1 MHVPNKEVIQTA
13 RTGRPTKDQKGLRF
27 EVRLS
32 ESDAEK
38 LAYCEAHIIPK
49 ITRGEIV
56 RQGIDRVYQSLLNP
70 EKDAK
75 KEQ

>member
-13 RTGRPTKDQKGLRF
+13 RTGRPTQDPKGLRF

-56 RQGIDRVYQSLLNP
+56 RQGIDRVYQSLIE
-70 EKDAK
+70 EKETQK
-75 KEQ
+75 

>member
-1 MHVPNKEVIQTA
+1 MHVPKKEVIQTA
-13 RTGRPTKDQKGLRF
+13 RTGRPTKDPKGLRF

-56 RQGIDRVYQSLLNP
+56 RQGIDRVYQSLIE
-70 EKDAK
+70 EKETQK
-75 KEQ
+75 

>member
-13 RTGRPTKDQKGLRF
+13 RTGRPTKDPKGFRF

-56 RQGIDRVYQSLLNP
+56 RQGIDRVYQSLIE
-70 EKDAK
+70 EKETQK
-75 KEQ
+75 

>member
-1 MHVPNKEVIQTA
+1 M
-13 RTGRPTKDQKGLRF
+13 RF

-38 LAYCEAHIIPK
+38 LAYCKAHIIPK

-56 RQGIDRVYQSLLNP
+56 RQGIDHVYQSLLNP

>member
-13 RTGRPTKDQKGLRF
+13 RTARPTKDPKGLRF

-56 RQGIDRVYQSLLNP
+56 RQGIDRVYQSLIE
-70 EKDAK
+70 EKETQK
-75 KEQ
+75 

>member
-1 MHVPNKEVIQTA
+1 MHVPSKEVIQTA
-13 RTGRPTKDQKGLRF
+13 RTGRPTKDPKGLRF

-56 RQGIDRVYQSLLNP
+56 RQGIDRVYQSLIE
-70 EKDAK
+70 EKETQK
-75 KEQ
+75 

>member
-1 MHVPNKEVIQTA
+1 MNVPSKEVMLTA
-13 RTGRPTKDQKGLRF
+13 RTGRPTDNPKPHRLQVMLSDS
-27 EVRLS
+27 EV
-32 ESDAEK
+32 EK
-38 LAYCEAHIIPK
+38 LEFCHK
-49 ITRGEIV
+49 QTDLSKGEIV

>member
-13 RTGRPTKDQKGLRF
+13 RTGRPTKDPKGLRF

-32 ESDAEK
+32 ESDAAK

-56 RQGIDRVYQSLLNP
+56 RQGIDRVYQSLIE
-70 EKDAK
+70 EKETQK
-75 KEQ
+75 

>member
-13 RTGRPTKDQKGLRF
+13 RTGRPTDNPKPNRLQVMLSDL
-27 EVRLS
+27 EV
-32 ESDAEK
+32 EK
-38 LAYCEAHIIPK
+38 LEFCHK
-49 ITRGEIV
+49 KTNLSKGEIV

>member
-13 RTGRPTKDQKGLRF
+13 RTGRPTKDPKGLRF

-56 RQGIDRVYQSLLNP
+56 RRGIDRVYQSLIE
-70 EKDAK
+70 EKETQK
-75 KEQ
+75 

>member
-13 RTGRPTKDQKGLRF
+13 RTGRPTKDPKGLRF

-32 ESDAEK
+32 EIDAEK

-56 RQGIDRVYQSLLNP
+56 RQGIDRVYQSLIE
-70 EKDAK
+70 EKETQK
-75 KEQ
+75 

>member
-13 RTGRPTKDQKGLRF
+13 HTGRPTKDPKGLRF

-32 ESDAEK
+32 ESDAAK

-56 RQGIDRVYQSLLNP
+56 RQGIDRVYQSLIE
-70 EKDAK
+70 EKETQK
-75 KEQ
+75 

>member
-1 MHVPNKEVIQTA
+1 MHVPNKEVIQTV
-13 RTGRPTKDQKGLRF
+13 RTGRPTDNPKQNRLQVMLSDS
-27 EVRLS
+27 EV
-32 ESDAEK
+32 EK
-38 LAYCEAHIIPK
+38 LEFCHK
-49 ITRGEIV
+49 KTNLSKGEIV

>member
-13 RTGRPTKDQKGLRF
+13 RTGRPTKDPKGLRF

-32 ESDAEK
+32 EIDAEK
-38 LAYCEAHIIPK
+38 LAYCKAHIIPK

-56 RQGIDRVYQSLLNP
+56 RQGIDRVYQSLIE
-70 EKDAK
+70 EKETQK
-75 KEQ
+75 